1 MINAILT
8 DIEGTTSSIN
18 FVNDVL
24 FPYAE
29 KAMPEYVEAHKDD
42 PAVAALIDD
51 VLHLADSTGDSDSDN
66 PKAKKQGDLRQFSSA
81 ELELA
86 VSTLV
91 SWLQGQTKTEPLKV
105 LQAQVWTSGYKN
117 GDFTAH
123 LYDDALDVL
132 SEWHKQNI
140 PIFTFSSATIKAQ
153 QLFFGYSGAGDIR
166 YLFSDYF
173 DATQEAKRNST
184 AYRVITENI
193 AIDASET
200 LFISDSL
207 AELDAAKE
215 AGFQTCLIARS
226 DAGEKVHPNGKHHCV
241 QSFNE
246 IDLSAF

>member
-29 KAMPEYVEAHKDD
+29 KAMPEYIEAHKDD
-42 PAVAALIDD
+42 PAVAALIDQ
-51 VLHLADSTGDSDSDN
+51 VLELSDGDSSEEN
-66 PKAKKQGDLRQFSSA
+66 TAKSSKNSANVRQFSENELDSA
-81 ELELA
+81 I
-86 VSTLV
+86 STLV
-91 SWLQGQTKTEPLKV
+91 GWIKTQTKVEPLKV

-123 LYDDALDVL
+123 LYDDALNVL
-132 SEWHKQNI
+132 SEWHNQNI

-173 DATQEAKRNST
+173 DATQDAKRNST
-184 AYRVITENI
+184 AYQVITENI

-215 AGFQTCLIARS
+215 AGFQTCLISRS
-226 DAGEKVHPNGKHHCV
+226 DSEQNTSSNSHHPCV

-246 IDLSAF
+246 IDLAAF

>member
-29 KAMPEYVEAHKDD
+29 KAMPEYIEAHKDD
-42 PAVAALIDD
+42 PAVAALISD
-51 VLHLADSTGDSDSDN
+51 VLCIANDDQDLKNGDDQ
-66 PKAKKQGDLRQFSSA
+66 AKKPEELRQFSED

-91 SWLQGQTKTEPLKV
+91 GWIQDQTKTEPLKV

-123 LYDDALDVL
+123 LYDDALNVL
-132 SEWHKQNI
+132 SEWHNQNI

-173 DATQEAKRNST
+173 DASQDAKRNST
-184 AYRVITENI
+184 AYQVITENI

-215 AGFQTCLIARS
+215 AGFQTCLIARGDS
-226 DAGEKVHPNGKHHCV
+226 EPSGNSSNSHLSVR
-241 QSFNE
+241 SFNE
-246 IDLSAF
+246 INLNHF